1 MRNVG
6 SPFSNPPRTRAKVLD
21 RLHEGHPGI
30 CKAKALARRYI
41 WWPKIDADLERVVKS
56 CGRCQE
62 HGRMPLVAPLHP
74 WEWPNRPR
82 LRLHVDYASPF
93 MRRMLLVI
101 LDVFSKWLEIHTVA
115 SATLQ
120 ATTESTRASIA
131 TQNPTVSHTSSLLRI
146 TPRQTGLLN
155 RWNTPHMKTG
165 ITPAELLLGQK
176 PKTLLDLVKPNIAER
191 GRRKQR
197 EGKKCGSTGLG
208 LSLGT

>member
-1 MRNVG
+1 MG

-131 TQNPTVSHTSSLLRI
+131 TQSILDIIVSDNGSCFFISQEFELFYRS
-146 TPRQTGLLN
+146 N
-155 RWNTPHMKTG
+155 G
-165 ITPAELLLGQK
+165 ITHIKSASYHPASNGL
-176 PKTLLDLVKPNIAER
+176 AEQMVQTS
-191 GRRKQR
+191 KQSL
-197 EGKKCGSTGLG
+197 KKMEV
-208 LSLGT
+208 GTFQEKLQ